1 MPHTH
6 AYSSLGTHVI
16 GQHGRTRDAGEKI
29 MADAGA
35 LRGPAVAGHAGAV
48 VQHVGDVQ
56 LHLAV
61 HSRRTRR
68 KPGIGARRL

>member
-1 MPHTH
+1 
-6 AYSSLGTHVI
+6 
-16 GQHGRTRDAGEKI
+16 

-48 VQHVGDVQ
+48 IQHVGDVQ

-61 HSRRTRR
+61 HSRPDPRQNPRIR
-68 KPGIGARRL
+68 LRRRL

>member
-1 MPHTH
+1 MH
-6 AYSSLGTHVI
+6 AHAHAHAHSLLGTYVI
-16 GQHGRTRDAGEKI
+16 GQHGCIRDAGEKI

-61 HSRRTRR
+61 HSR
-68 KPGIGARRL
+68 